1 MSPCSTRSG
10 EYRSR
15 PRTAVR
21 DRRCSAAISEEVWKE
36 KRTESKEETVQ
47 WLNMRERTKITGGEE
62 DGQIVQET
70 VYLFAMPSHDDRD
83 ATRLCVTQRDAYVL
97 EDGM

>member
-1 MSPCSTRSG
+1 
-10 EYRSR
+10 
-15 PRTAVR
+15 
-21 DRRCSAAISEEVWKE
+21 
-36 KRTESKEETVQ
+36 
-47 WLNMRERTKITGGEE
+47 MRERIKITGGEE